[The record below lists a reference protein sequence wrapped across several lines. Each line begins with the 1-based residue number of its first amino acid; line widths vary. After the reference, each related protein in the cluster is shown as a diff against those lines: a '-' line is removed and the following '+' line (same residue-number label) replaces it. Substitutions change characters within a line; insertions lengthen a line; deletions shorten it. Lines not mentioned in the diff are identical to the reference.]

1 MMPKNWKKEVARD
14 CIALGSIPFYFIVII
29 RAIIGQYVIFVYQL
43 LIALVVLY
51 VLSFIIKKSDVYS
64 ARTFVLWAFTSLFY
78 KHNLYTIFAFVL
90 WVLVVISSN
99 YLKVKKN
106 VIIKGVVLG
115 IISAG
120 IAYYLA
126 PFIPVY

>member
-1 MMPKNWKKEVARD
+1 MKKDWKKEVARD
-14 CIALGSIPFYFIVII
+14 CIALGSIPFYLIVII
-29 RAIIGQYVIFVYQL
+29 RAIVGQYAVFVYQL
-43 LIALVVLY
+43 LIAFVVL
-51 VLSFIIKKSDVYS
+51 VALSFVVKKSDMYI
-64 ARTFVLWAFTSLFY
+64 ARAFVLWVFTSLFY
-78 KHNLYTIFAFVL
+78 RHNLYTIFAFIL
-90 WVLVVISSN
+90 WVCIVISSN

-106 VIIKGVVLG
+106 VIIKGVILG